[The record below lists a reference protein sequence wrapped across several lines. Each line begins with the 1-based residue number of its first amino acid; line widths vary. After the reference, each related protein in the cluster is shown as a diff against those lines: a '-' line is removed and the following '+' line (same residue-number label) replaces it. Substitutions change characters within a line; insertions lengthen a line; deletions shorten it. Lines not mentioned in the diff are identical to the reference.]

1 MHAAYPFRVV
11 SAVCLSVA
19 LLAFHSFVYAAPA
32 TLQRIEWQKVPIEVP
47 LIVGEEQRIEFPA
60 AVKVGVPGSIQ
71 PLLRT
76 QSVNGAVY
84 LLANAP
90 FDASRIMVRE
100 IDTGRIYLFDV
111 TAAAE
116 GTSGDPIKIF
126 VAGQTENADGLTRS
140 SNEPTPRR
148 YGYIELT
155 RFAARQ
161 LYAPSRLASAIPGV
175 VRVPI
180 DRDPFDLVHG
190 GAVEAVPLVGWRG
203 NGLYVTAVKISNRTS
218 RAQTLDPR
226 DLRGEWVTAAF
237 QHHRLLPKGDEADTT
252 AVYLISKRP
261 FDVAR

>member
-1 MHAAYPFRVV
+1 MHAAYPFRTV

-19 LLAFHSFVYAAPA
+19 LLAFHSFVDAAPA
-32 TLQRIEWQKVPIEVP
+32 TLQRIEWQKVPIELP

-71 PLLRT
+71 PLIRT

-90 FDASRIMVRE
+90 FDSSRLMVRE
-100 IDTGRIYLFDV
+100 IETGRIYLFDV
-111 TAAAE
+111 TAATE
-116 GTSGDPIKIF
+116 GTSSDPIKIF
-126 VAGQTENADGLTRS
+126 VTEQAENADGLMRN

-161 LYAPSRLASAIPGV
+161 LYAPARLASSIPGV

-180 DRDPFDLVHG
+180 EHDPFELVHG
-190 GAVEAVPLVGWRG
+190 GAVEAVPLVGWRA
-203 NGLYVTAVKISNRTS
+203 NGLHVTAVKLSNRTS
-218 RAQTLDPR
+218 RPQILDPR
-226 DLRGEWVTAAF
+226 DLRGEWVTATF
-237 QHHRLLPKGDEADTT
+237 QHHRLLPKGDEADIT

-261 FDVAR
+261 FGVAR